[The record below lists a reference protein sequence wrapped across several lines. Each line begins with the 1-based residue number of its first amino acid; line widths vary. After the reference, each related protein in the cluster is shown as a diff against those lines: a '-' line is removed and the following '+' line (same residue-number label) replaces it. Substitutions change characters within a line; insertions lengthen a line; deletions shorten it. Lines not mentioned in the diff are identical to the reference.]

1 MSSDGLCVL
10 LSLLQK
16 DWKFLLDLG
25 LQKKKLEKLILK
37 FDLYANS
44 FVNRKIDAMLI
55 ARTDDSHM

>member
-16 DWKFLLDLG
+16 DLQFLLDLG

>member
-16 DWKFLLDLG
+16 DWQFLLDLG